1 MKIIRLITTGCL
13 TFGLLFQLTAAH
25 AGEPDI
31 FKNRLKQQH
40 VLSKLEENA
49 IHAEFR
55 NKFSQ
60 DDFKKQNLNKNPWDT
75 KKAEMKK
82 SSVET
87 EALASTWGN
96 CREHAYTQRNQCYS
110 KRNNMYV
117 CERYYDARVRICD
130 SHF

>member
-1 MKIIRLITTGCL
+1 VKIIRLITTGCL
-13 TFGLLFQLTAAH
+13 TFGLLFQLTSAH

-60 DDFKKQNLNKNPWDT
+60 DDFKKQDLNKNPWDT

-96 CREHAYTQRNQCYS
+96 CREHAYTQSNHCY
-110 KRNNMYV
+110 
-117 CERYYDARVRICD
+117 
-130 SHF
+130 